1 MYILYDDQGNGCRKC
16 EYHYCPLLK
25 HITEETEFMDYN
37 GTHIKIKGSIDCK
50 ITGTNYRIYCTKCK
64 KNICIYILD
73 KQKTAFTDE

>member
-1 MYILYDDQGNGCRKC
+1 MSTVETHNRGNRIYGQQRNT
-16 EYHYCPLLK
+16 Y
-25 HITEETEFMDYN
+25 
-37 GTHIKIKGSIDCK
+37 KIKGSIDCK